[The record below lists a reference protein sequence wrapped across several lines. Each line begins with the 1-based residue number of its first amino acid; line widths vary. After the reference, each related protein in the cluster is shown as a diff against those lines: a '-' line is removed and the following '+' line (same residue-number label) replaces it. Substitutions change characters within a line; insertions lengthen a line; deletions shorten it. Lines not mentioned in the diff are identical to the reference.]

1 MRKASVQNER
11 RWSNRTQGV
20 LPVRVRGLDVSG
32 KSFEELAHTLDLTPN
47 GTRLGAIRR
56 TLRALDTVTVIYQQ
70 RRLDFSVVWTRQL
83 KGTNEFQV
91 GLKAFS
97 QEAEAWASR
106 LFNSTARPVTKAS
119 ATSGGL

>member
-1 MRKASVQNER
+1 MPKASVQNER
-11 RWSNRTQGV
+11 RRGNRAQVV
-20 LPVRVRGLDVSG
+20 LPVRVRGLDASG
-32 KSFEELAHTLDLTPN
+32 ESFEELAHTLDLAPN

-56 TLRALDTVTVIYQQ
+56 TLRALDTVTVIYHQ
-70 RRLDFSVVWTRQL
+70 RRFDFSVVWTRQL

-106 LFNSTARPVTKAS
+106 LFNSGARPVTKAS
-119 ATSGGL
+119 ATSGGI